1 MNPQR
6 PRTIYEPTQS
16 TVLKLLTPSFLLA
29 QRAETFCCRTQTNSV
44 DVKRLLALEHLLDGL
59 SGVRL
64 GPLKGHTES
73 SVPDELRNNTKGTGD
88 TEEDGVEVLL
98 VETVVS
104 KEDTRVGV
112 DVGPGVLGLTGLEE
126 NVRDDLVDLTDK
138 LEERVLGQVLEG
150 ELSLSSVSGVS
161 LPKDGVAVTGNDLAR
176 LEGRPDVLGDLL
188 VRSFFTDLRSHL
200 LDPSEDFLVSET
212 MEGTGETVQGS
223 TEGKE
228 GVRESGTDQVT
239 GVSGNVTTLV
249 VRVDGDVQPHELDK
263 VSVVT
268 ETEQGSQVGR
278 VVLAGVNGR
287 ELAVTEDVSED
298 SASNVGELGN
308 EVHGVIEGGLPVL
321 LLVDTVRVGL
331 GEGRVV
337 VKGVNGDGELGHGV
351 ESVRASV
358 DQFLNELGDGSPGSP
373 FLRKT
378 LDLLVGRDLTSQEQP
393 EKGLRQGLGTS
404 GSRGEL
410 LLTLGNSQ
418 ATESNTLVGVEDGTL
433 PYKALDASHTT
444 VSHVDGDIA
453 EGLSAVGGTS
463 SLDVFNLLGD
473 ELGHAVLEGLSV
485 GGRGGSEGPR
495 EGGTQLGPEGVSAG
509 NEAHFVLWM

>member
-1 MNPQR
+1 MA
-6 PRTIYEPTQS
+6 I
-16 TVLKLLTPSFLLA
+16 
-29 QRAETFCCRTQTNSV
+29 
-44 DVKRLLALEHLLDGL
+44 
-59 SGVRL
+59 
-64 GPLKGHTES
+64 
-73 SVPDELRNNTKGTGD
+73 
-88 TEEDGVEVLL
+88 
-98 VETVVS
+98 
-104 KEDTRVGV
+104 
-112 DVGPGVLGLTGLEE
+112 
-126 NVRDDLVDLTDK
+126 
-138 LEERVLGQVLEG
+138 
-150 ELSLSSVSGVS
+150 
-161 LPKDGVAVTGNDLAR
+161 TGNDLAR
-176 LEGRPDVLGDLL
+176 LEGRPDVLGNLL
-188 VRSFFTDLRSHL
+188 VRSFLTNLGSHL

-212 MEGTGETVQGS
+212 VEGTGETVQGS

-263 VSVVT
+263 VGVVT

-278 VVLAGVNGR
+278 VVFAGVNGR

-321 LLVDTVRVGL
+321 PLVDTIRVGL

-337 VKGVNGDGELGHGV
+337 VKLSRIASAIDRIFASKQSTHGVNSDGKLGHGV

-373 FLRKT
+373 LLRKT
-378 LDLLVGRDLTSQEQP
+378 LDLFVGRDLTSQEQP
-393 EKGLRQGLGTS
+393 EEGLRQGLGTS
-404 GSRGEL
+404 RSRGEL

-433 PYKALDASHTT
+433 PDKALDASHTT

-453 EGLSAVGGTS
+453 ERLGTVGGTG
-463 SLDVFNLLGD
+463 SLDVLNLLGD

-495 EGGTQLGPEGVSAG
+495 EGGMQLDGCQSLHALRGKGDRSSPGT
-509 NEAHFVLWM
+509 